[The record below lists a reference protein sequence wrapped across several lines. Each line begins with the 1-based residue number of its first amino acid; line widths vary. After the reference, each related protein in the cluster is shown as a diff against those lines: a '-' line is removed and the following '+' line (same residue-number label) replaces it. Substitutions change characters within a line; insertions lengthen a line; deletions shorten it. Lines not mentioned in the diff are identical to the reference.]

1 MISLNQQKIIGNK
14 NQNFKIRDD
23 MTKKYKNGSL
33 SQKTDDGAD
42 FIDTIGSSKQNHE
55 KAGLVHK

>member
-1 MISLNQQKIIGNK
+1 
-14 NQNFKIRDD
+14 
-23 MTKKYKNGSL
+23 MTQKYKNGSL